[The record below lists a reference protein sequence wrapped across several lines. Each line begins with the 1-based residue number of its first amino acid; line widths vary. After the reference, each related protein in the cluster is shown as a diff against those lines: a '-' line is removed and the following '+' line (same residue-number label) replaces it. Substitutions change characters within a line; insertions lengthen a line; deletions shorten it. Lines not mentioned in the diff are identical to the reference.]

1 MYSRFFVKALN
12 SIGELNIDEPFKGL
26 FCQGMVCHNTYKDED
41 GNWVFPE
48 NIKKIDNIL
57 KDKISGKK
65 VTLIRSEKMSK
76 SKKNIVDPV
85 TIIKDYGADTA
96 RLFMLSDSPPE
107 KNLDWSDNGIRG
119 SKKFINK
126 IWHYFNDL
134 NIRPS
139 KEKITK
145 INDPEAISLAKNI
158 NICTYKVTQYFEKF
172 QYNVAVI
179 H

>member
-1 MYSRFFVKALN
+1 
-12 SIGELNIDEPFKGL
+12 
-26 FCQGMVCHNTYKDED
+26 
-41 GNWVFPE
+41 
-48 NIKKIDNIL
+48 
-57 KDKISGKK
+57 
-65 VTLIRSEKMSK
+65 MSK

-134 NIRPS
+134 KYPS
-139 KEKITK
+139 FKRKK
-145 INDPEAISLAKNI
+145 LQK
-158 NICTYKVTQYFEKF
+158 
-172 QYNVAVI
+172 
-179 H
+179 